1 MFKLIGVLTCVTA
14 LLAGAGVAA
23 SAPGATA
30 GGIVYH
36 ARLKGANNEIFAVN
50 PKTGVAMRVTRNRAS
65 DSNPTWS
72 ANGARIAF
80 ESNRDARNSRDA
92 DVYVM
97 RSDGAGVQPLTFS
110 RAFDGDPAWSGADR
124 IAFESDRSGNM
135 DVWSINADGSRQRQL
150 TTDRAFDGDPAWSPD
165 GTRIV
170 FTSRRDTGDL
180 EIYVMNVDGTG
191 QTRLTSSPGDDQN
204 PSWSPDGRR
213 IAFDSMRDGNL
224 EIYSMGADGSD
235 VRQVTDHPALDA
247 IPSWSPDSRR
257 IVFVSDRVGKG
268 QRRLFVTD
276 ASGAGVDRQVT
287 RGAFDMS
294 PDWARG

>member
-1 MFKLIGVLTCVTA
+1 MFKLIGAIACVAVL
-14 LLAGAGVAA
+14 GAGVGVAS
-23 SAPGATA
+23 SAPASTA
-30 GGIVYH
+30 GSIVYH
-36 ARLKGANNEIFAVN
+36 ARLKGANNEIFVVN
-50 PKTGVAMRVTRNRAS
+50 PKVGVAMRVTRNARS

-80 ESNRDARNSRDA
+80 ESNRDARNGRDA

-97 RSDGAGVQPLTFS
+97 RSDGTGVTPVTFTS
-110 RAFDGDPAWSGADR
+110 AFDGDPAWSRAGR
-124 IAFESDRSGNM
+124 IAFESDRAGNM
-135 DVWSINADGSRQRQL
+135 DVWAINADGSRQRQL

-165 GTRIV
+165 GSRVV

-180 EIYVMNVDGTG
+180 ELYVMNVDGSG

-224 EIYSMGADGSD
+224 EIYSMSPDGSD

-247 IPSWSPDSRR
+247 IPSWAPDSRR
-257 IVFVSDRVGKG
+257 LVFVSDRVGKG
-268 QRRLFVTD
+268 QRRLYVANADGTGTARLVTK
-276 ASGAGVDRQVT
+276 
-287 RGAFDMS
+287 GAFDMS

>member
-1 MFKLIGVLTCVTA
+1 MWRCSERVS
-14 LLAGAGVAA
+14 A
-23 SAPGATA
+23 SRRARRAATA
-30 GGIVYH
+30 GAIVYH
-36 ARLKGANNEIFAVN
+36 ARLKGSNNEIFVVN
-50 PKTGVAMRVTRNRAS
+50 PKSGVAMRLTRNRAS

-80 ESNRDARNSRDA
+80 ESNRDARTSREDA

-97 RSDGAGVQPLTFS
+97 RSDGTGVTPVTFT
-110 RAFDGDPAWSGADR
+110 RAFDGDPAWSRAGR
-124 IAFESDRSGNM
+124 IAFESDRAGNM
-135 DVWSINADGSRQRQL
+135 DVWAINADGSRQRQL
-150 TTDRAFDGDPAWSPD
+150 TTDRSFDGDPAWSPD
-165 GTRIV
+165 GSRIV

-224 EIYSMGADGSD
+224 EVYAMSTDGSD
-235 VRQVTDHPALDA
+235 PAGDRPSGSGRDPLVVSRLAPSRLRQRPGRQGAAPAL
-247 IPSWSPDSRR
+247 RR
-257 IVFVSDRVGKG
+257 
-268 QRRLFVTD
+268 QRRRHG
-276 ASGAGVDRQVT
+276 SRRQVT

>member
-1 MFKLIGVLTCVTA
+1 MFKLICAVACVAVLGAGV
-14 LLAGAGVAA
+14 GVAA
-23 SAPGATA
+23 SATGATA
-30 GGIVYH
+30 GSIVYH
-36 ARLKGANNEIFAVN
+36 ARLKGANNEIFVVN
-50 PKTGVAMRVTRNRAS
+50 PKIGVAQRLTRNRAS

-80 ESNRDARNSRDA
+80 ESNRDARNARDA

-97 RSDGAGVQPLTFS
+97 RSDGTGVTPVTFTS
-110 RAFDGDPAWSGADR
+110 AFDGDPAWSRAGR
-124 IAFESDRSGNM
+124 IAFESDRAGNM
-135 DVWSINADGSRQRQL
+135 DVWAVNADGSRQRQL

-165 GTRIV
+165 GSRVV

-180 EIYVMNVDGTG
+180 EIYVMNVDGSG

-224 EIYSMGADGSD
+224 EVYSMNVDGSD

-247 IPSWSPDSRR
+247 IPSWSPDSKQ

-268 QRRLFVTD
+268 QRRLFVTAAD
-276 ASGAGVDRQVT
+276 GTGAAKPVT
-287 RGAFDMS
+287 KGAFDMS